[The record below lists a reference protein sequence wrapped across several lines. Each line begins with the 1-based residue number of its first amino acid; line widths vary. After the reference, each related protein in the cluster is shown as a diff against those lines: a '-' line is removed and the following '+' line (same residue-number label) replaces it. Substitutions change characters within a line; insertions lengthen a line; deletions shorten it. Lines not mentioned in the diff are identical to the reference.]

1 MKVSNTFVLYH
12 DRCTD
17 GSGAR
22 AVAFSVLGDSATYI
36 AVNYNQPVPEAVLN
50 AEKDSVI
57 YILDF
62 CYSQEILEQLMD
74 KFYKVVV
81 LDHHKS
87 AMAALA
93 NAKVTT
99 PHELV
104 FHMRRSGASLAW
116 EYFYPGK
123 PTPKLIQYIQDR
135 DLWTKNLPN
144 CDAIHAGIRAVLKE
158 DALLWQSALMDW
170 EDWEAGWE
178 DRLLSTGNVLIESTT
193 STVKS
198 NIGKAAYRFL
208 VFKDRVL
215 TVALVNATAAPS
227 ETGEA
232 LCSTPVPEAL
242 QEKGFSNFADF
253 AIIYSIQ
260 PDMETVSLSLRSLQ
274 GAKIQTDVSE
284 ISKAFFGGGGHANA
298 SGGKIS
304 VADFFELFKEHQS
317 EPTKSTNINNQY
329 SQGVLS
335 TLG

>member
-1 MKVSNTFVLYH
+1 MKTSNTFVLYH

-17 GSGAR
+17 GFGAKT
-22 AVAFSVLGDSATYI
+22 VAASVFGDSATYI
-36 AVNYNQPVPEAVLN
+36 AVNYHQPVPEAVLK
-50 AEKDSVI
+50 AGKDSTI

-62 CYSQEILEQLMD
+62 CYPQEILEQLMYT
-74 KFYKVVV
+74 FYKVVV

-87 AMAALA
+87 AKEALA
-93 NAKVTT
+93 NTKAVA

-104 FHMRRSGASLAW
+104 FNMNLSGASLAW

-123 PTPKLIQYIQDR
+123 PIPKLVQYIQDR
-135 DLWTKNLPN
+135 DLWSKNLPD
-144 CDAIHAGIRAVLKE
+144 CDVIHAGIRAVLKE
-158 DALLWQSALMDW
+158 DGLLWQSALMDW
-170 EDWEAGWE
+170 EKGGWE
-178 DRLLSTGNVLIESTT
+178 ERLLSTGRVLVENTFET
-193 STVKS
+193 AKS
-198 NIGKAAYRFL
+198 NVGKAAYRFL

-215 TVALVNATAAPS
+215 TAALVNATAAPS

-232 LCSTPVPEAL
+232 LCSTPIPEVL
-242 QEKGFSNFADF
+242 QQKGFSNFADF

-260 PDMETVSLSLRSLQ
+260 PDMETVLVSLRSLQ

-284 ISKAFFGGGGHANA
+284 IAREFFGGGGHANA

-317 EPTKSTNINNQY
+317 EPTNQATINNQY